1 MTKKSLTQPDPNNRR
16 RVISL
21 LVDNQSGV
29 LARVSG
35 LFNRRGFNIYSLTV
49 STTNDPGVS
58 RITLTTHGSD
68 REIEQLI
75 LQTERLEE
83 LLVYDEEDV
92 ELLYGDLAAHA
103 DFQLLKRV
111 VLDGCT
117 MLEAAQE
124 RGITVE
130 ACKKRIQRLRAH
142 LKRKL
147 SDP

>member
-29 LARVSG
+29 LARVSS
-35 LFNRRGFNIYSLTV
+35 LFNRRGFNIDSLTV

-75 LQTERLEE
+75 LESCPTI
-83 LLVYDEEDV
+83 VFV
-92 ELLYGDLAAHA
+92 EHDRAFHPPIYQSSLPAT
-103 DFQLLKRV
+103 R
-111 VLDGCT
+111 
-117 MLEAAQE
+117 
-124 RGITVE
+124 TVGT
-130 ACKKRIQRLRAH
+130 
-142 LKRKL
+142 
-147 SDP
+147 